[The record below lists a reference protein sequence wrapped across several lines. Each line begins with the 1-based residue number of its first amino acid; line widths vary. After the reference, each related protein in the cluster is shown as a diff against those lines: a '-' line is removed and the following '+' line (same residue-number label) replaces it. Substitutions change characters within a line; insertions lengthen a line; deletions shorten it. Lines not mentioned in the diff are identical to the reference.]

1 MPGQA
6 ADRALA
12 LVARLK
18 ISPDRR
24 LAADERALALQ
35 ALSRDKKAR
44 KGSVRFVLLRAL
56 GDPLLD
62 DAAPEECVRALD
74 AALA

>member
-1 MPGQA
+1 
-6 ADRALA
+6 
-12 LVARLK
+12 
-18 ISPDRR
+18 
-24 LAADERALALQ
+24 
-35 ALSRDKKAR
+35 
-44 KGSVRFVLLRAL
+44 VRFVLLRAL